1 MIPDDQL
8 LAYLAGTLPPEER
21 SRLEAEL
28 MRDPEAMRR
37 LLDQERLDASLKLLL
52 NPAANHSQ
60 VKASILAGIRTT
72 THTVSADEVMKQVLI
87 EAGKNALAYRPPREE
102 RGPGLLATLQAAFI
116 EWLGTGHGRVVFA
129 TASLAL
135 LFVLLQTWRTPQSE
149 SAGSS
154 LAHRPALPAT
164 NAAPPAPVL
173 VNAALPTAR
182 DPVLWPFAP
191 DSPWNTPIGSGAQFA
206 AIEPGGLDL
215 NTGIHIVSARL
226 SHPVFREVPANDP
239 VELHIASQAAPLAT
253 LRLPDAALAA
263 TAVSRNLHLI
273 AADGFT
279 LYEVFGAQRA
289 AGRVLIGNNIRRHDL
304 RGSGVPP
311 DFASANGSGLTPF
324 AGSLTRAELTGP
336 IRRVLGSVAP
346 LEAITARADGTAHVW
361 PAGWSSASNPA
372 LRAKMATRGNVHLG
386 SLLAIPPSV
395 DLAKLGVGTNGLV
408 FEIARALQDYGLYV
422 KDAFDGEW
430 FTEWHQVGSPHL
442 ILCGDLASPAD
453 LPPNFRAQL
462 GHVIRHLQVVVNNG
476 PQTIGGGGQPRVKT
490 PPPPFAPQP

>member
-8 LAYLAGTLPPEER
+8 IAYLAGTLPTEER
-21 SRLEAEL
+21 SRVEAEL
-28 MRDPEAMRR
+28 VRDPEALRR
-37 LLDQERLDASLKLLL
+37 VLEQERLDTSLNLLL
-52 NPAANHSQ
+52 NPTANRAQ

-72 THTVSADEVMKQVLI
+72 THTVSADEVMKQVLL
-87 EAGKNALAYRPPREE
+87 EAGKGALAYRPPKEE
-102 RGPGLLATLQAAFI
+102 RGPGLFATLRGAFL
-116 EWLGTGHGRVVFA
+116 EWIGTSHGRVVFA

-135 LFVLLQTWRTPQSE
+135 LFVLVQTWRTPQSE
-149 SAGSS
+149 PTGGS
-154 LAHRPALPAT
+154 LAHRPTVPAT
-164 NAAPPAPVL
+164 NAAPPAPAL
-173 VNAALPTAR
+173 VNAALPTSR
-182 DPVLWPFAP
+182 DPMLWPFAP

-215 NTGIHIVSARL
+215 TTGIHIVSARH
-226 SHPVFREVPANDP
+226 SHPSFRESPTNDP
-239 VELHIASQAAPLAT
+239 VELLLVGQSAPLAS

-289 AGRVLIGNNIRRHDL
+289 AGRVLTGYSIKRHDL

-346 LEAITARADGTAHVW
+346 VEAITARADGTAHVW
-361 PAGWSSASNPA
+361 PAGWSSANNPA
-372 LRAKMATRGNVHLG
+372 FRAKMATRGNVHLG

-408 FEIARALQDYGLYV
+408 FELARALQDYGLYV

-430 FTEWHQVGSPHL
+430 FTEWHQAGSPHL
-442 ILCGDLASPAD
+442 VICADLASPAD
-453 LPPNFRAQL
+453 LPPNFHAQL
-462 GHVIRHLQVVVNNG
+462 GQVVRHLQVVVNNS

-490 PPPPFAPQP
+490 PAPPFATQP